1 MHPNNNRKYL
11 FYNLLGGLHLTRN
24 LKVLFLLAYHFY
36 KRNTVQVTRNLIDV
50 VWWQFRA
57 LNHTNVCNDFAT
69 WCGKIFSGSI
79 TLEFCKFT
87 NFKALL
93 PAVSIDILSV
103 ILIKLSKKKKQWKGL
118 LGLAFKLLWLYH
130 HFVVL
135 TELAS
140 FPTASLQFCFQRCN
154 IRIAHL
160 NTHLLYKL
168 NASSASSWFILAP

>member
-57 LNHTNVCNDFAT
+57 LNHTHAT
-69 WCGKIFSGSI
+69 LCGKTCSESI

-93 PAVSIDILSV
+93 PPLLIDILSV
-103 ILIKLSKKKKQWKGL
+103 ILIKLSKTKKKRWKGL
-118 LGLAFKLLWLYH
+118 LGLAFKLLWIYH

>member
-36 KRNTVQVTRNLIDV
+36 KRNTVQVTWKPQTLYGGN
-50 VWWQFRA
+50 FEPS
-57 LNHTNVCNDFAT
+57 NTHAT
-69 WCGKIFSGSI
+69 LCCKTCSESI
-79 TLEFCKFT
+79 TLEFFKFT

-93 PAVSIDILSV
+93 PPLLIDILSV
-103 ILIKLSKKKKQWKGL
+103 ILIKLSKTKKKRWKGL
-118 LGLAFKLLWLYH
+118 LGLAFKLLWLY